1 MPKNGPPTAETALI
15 SHAVLL
21 LSHFTRARLCATP
34 WAVARQAPLSVGIL
48 QARLLVWVVMPSSK
62 ESSQPRDQAQVSR
75 IVGGFF
81 TI

>member
-1 MPKNGPPTAETALI
+1 MPKNSPPTAETALI
-15 SHAVLL
+15 PHAVLL